1 MTVRPTLRS
10 FAPPAAA
17 TLATAAA
24 MLVLDLVWLGVVAR
38 GLYTSALGPLMR
50 PEAYWPAAALF
61 YAFYV
66 GVIVT
71 WAVLGTDGP
80 MAAAR
85 RGAALG
91 FVAYTTYDLTN
102 WAVLRDWPA
111 WIVPVDITWGVVL
124 TAVAALAG
132 KLAQRGLQTPRGT
145 AR

>member
-24 MLVLDLVWLGVVAR
+24 ILVLDLAWLGVVAR
-38 GLYTSALGPLMR
+38 GFYTSAIGPLMR

-66 GVIVT
+66 GVTVT

-80 MAAAR
+80 MAAVR